1 MCVNAW
7 GCMGQNY
14 IKESVVFSNPLEY
27 LPKKVGSLKGQGE
40 CDFQGF
46 ETN

>member
-1 MCVNAW
+1 
-7 GCMGQNY
+7 
-14 IKESVVFSNPLEY
+14 LEY